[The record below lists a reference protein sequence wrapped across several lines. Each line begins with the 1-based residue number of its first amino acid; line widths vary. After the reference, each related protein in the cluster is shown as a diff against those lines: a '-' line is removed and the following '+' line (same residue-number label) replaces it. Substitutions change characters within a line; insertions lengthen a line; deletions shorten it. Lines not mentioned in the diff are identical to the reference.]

1 MRRRDFVRAI
11 VGSATAWPLAARAQQ
26 PDRVRRIG
34 VLMGYPDTDAEAQS
48 YFAAFRESLR
58 RLGWIEGRNI
68 SIEIRWARPGDMI
81 SMERFAKELIAVQPD
96 LILSNTTPTTVA
108 LLQQTRSIPLVFAM
122 VADPIGSGFVTSFA
136 QPGGNATGFVTTEAT
151 LGGKWVDLLKEI
163 APNVVKMAMLFN
175 PATAIYGDFWS
186 VQSCGCI
193 TFNGGDRS
201 TGSRRIQPRSCN
213 CHAGT

>member
-1 MRRRDFVRAI
+1 MRRRDFIAVLGGAA
-11 VGSATAWPLAARAQQ
+11 ATWPLVARAQQ
-26 PDRVRRIG
+26 GDHMRRLG
-34 VLMGYPDTDAEAQS
+34 VLMGYPETDAEAQS
-48 YFAAFRESLR
+48 YFAAFRDSLR
-58 RLGWIEGRNI
+58 RLGWIDGRNI
-68 SIEIRWARPGDMI
+68 AIDIRWARPGDMI

-151 LGGKWVDLLKEI
+151 LGGKWVDLLKDI

-175 PATAIYGDFWS
+175 PETAIYSFRP
-186 VQSCGCI
+186 C
-193 TFNGGDRS
+193 RKA
-201 TGSRRIQPRSCN
+201 P
-213 CHAGT
+213 

>member
-1 MRRRDFVRAI
+1 MSASDPKRTSPSRCFDHFQRYGLTRYDPFPGLGGAMRRREFIAL
-11 VGSATAWPLAARAQQ
+11 VGSVTAAWPLAAFAQQ
-26 PDRVRRIG
+26 SAQMRRVG

-48 YFAAFRESLR
+48 YFATFRDSLR

-68 SIEIRWARPGDMI
+68 SIEIRWARPGDMT

-108 LLQQTRSIPLVFAM
+108 LLQQMRSIPLVFAM

-151 LGGKWVDLLKEI
+151 LGGKW
-163 APNVVKMAMLFN
+163 
-175 PATAIYGDFWS
+175 
-186 VQSCGCI
+186 
-193 TFNGGDRS
+193 
-201 TGSRRIQPRSCN
+201 
-213 CHAGT
+213 